1 MGAAGGELDALI
13 GQYPAEVNLQRL
25 SRDFGTPHPVMAQNY
40 ACELLNMQPFPAFG
54 GNSSRLLGES
64 WDSTNLYWARLADE
78 KGYSPVMLNRLVPE
92 LTRHMVANIFATDIE
107 DWLALMRAMKETG
120 EEFRQGKIVL
130 PQVTEAASS
139 NQEAGVL
146 PEQSPAA
153 SAPGGPQINGIQDK
167 QWQSDI
173 YSSIPICSCVSF
185 LGGRLTGAQDDSTN
199 IRVNVD
205 LVQLNVAVTDSKG
218 NYISGLGPENFA
230 ITEDKIPERIA
241 TFEEGNEPARQ
252 VFSQRRTR
260 LPAQPVA
267 PGPLGR
273 ESKTATVVNAMPPRK
288 PIPPGVGEDASTL
301 PAQVAGAN
309 VFVLFDTSN
318 YMYRG
323 FVFAQDAITDF
334 VRSLESA
341 NKVAFYSYS
350 RDLSRNSALTSD
362 RAQVLR
368 GVRSTVAGDDA
379 ALYNCLLLTVEDA
392 ARYTGRKVVVVFSNG
407 PDNASLVPP
416 EDVAELAQS
425 TGTIIYMI
433 STREAQLEPISTAVF
448 ERMSK
453 ATGGKAYFARSWSDE
468 KKAFA
473 FIQEDLAHLYSLS
486 YYPQPNPS
494 AGWRAITVKL
504 VGKDLQKYHVRTRAG
519 YRLQQAHAAAN
530 NSAELEAE
538 RSVGVSKVAKTAQ
551 ESEAR
556 ASAPYWL

>member
-1 MGAAGGELDALI
+1 MAKRPLLFVPIAAG
-13 GQYPAEVNLQRL
+13 
-25 SRDFGTPHPVMAQNY
+25 F
-40 ACELLNMQPFPAFG
+40 LL
-54 GNSSRLLGES
+54 
-64 WDSTNLYWARLADE
+64 
-78 KGYSPVMLNRLVPE
+78 
-92 LTRHMVANIFATDIE
+92 
-107 DWLALMRAMKETG
+107 
-120 EEFRQGKIVL
+120 
-130 PQVTEAASS
+130 
-139 NQEAGVL
+139 
-146 PEQSPAA
+146 
-153 SAPGGPQINGIQDK
+153 
-167 QWQSDI
+167 
-173 YSSIPICSCVSF
+173 
-185 LGGRLTGAQDDSTN
+185 LGGRITGAQDDTAN

-205 LVQLNVAVTDSKG
+205 LVQLNVAVTDNKG

-230 ITEDKIPERIA
+230 ITEDKISERIA

-252 VFSQRRTR
+252 VLQ
-260 LPAQPVA
+260 PAPNATPGKPRASSPQPVA
-267 PGPLGR
+267 KTNPPAVKTEVADKSRPGAIGQDP
-273 ESKTATVVNAMPPRK
+273 ATLQ
-288 PIPPGVGEDASTL
+288 S
-301 PAQVAGAN
+301 QVAGAN

-334 VRSLESA
+334 VRSLGDA

-379 ALYNCLLLTVEDA
+379 ALYNCLLMTVEDA
-392 ARYTGRKVVVVFSNG
+392 SRYTGRKVVVVFSNG

-433 STREAQLEPISTAVF
+433 STHEAQLEPISTAVF

-494 AGWRAITVKL
+494 TGWRTITVKL

-519 YRLQQAHAAAN
+519 YRVQQAHAGAKN
-530 NSAELEAE
+530 GAELEAE
-538 RSVGVSKVAKTAQ
+538 SVHSEDSSSKPATQ
-551 ESEAR
+551 
-556 ASAPYWL
+556 P